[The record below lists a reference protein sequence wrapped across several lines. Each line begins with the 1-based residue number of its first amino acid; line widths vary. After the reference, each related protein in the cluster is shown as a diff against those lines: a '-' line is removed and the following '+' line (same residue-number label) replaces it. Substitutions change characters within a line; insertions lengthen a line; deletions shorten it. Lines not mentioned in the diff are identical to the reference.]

1 MNLFNLNTSRHFYT
15 NWHVIWTSRRIV
27 YLCKQKTGMRIFI
40 FTIFYFTFYLTFAQ
54 PGSLNTQFAS
64 GGILQYSVSDGTDY
78 ATAVTANQN
87 GDLYVAGTKE
97 AGYDT
102 GKEIFI
108 AKFNQTGV
116 LDNQFGTNGIVSIK
130 LFHYITIIKIILQS
144 DNKII
149 VGGYGNDKDK
159 TSEVFFIRL
168 NADGKRDMQFGDN
181 GIAVSTFTKLFPA
194 NKDVY
199 QLYDFDIDFYN
210 NIVGVGSSNGNNLGN
225 LIITKFKSD
234 GRLDVNFGYGG
245 HYINRFP
252 IGDPLD
258 VDSKDKCKATTI
270 IALAD
275 GTYLIGGDAVP
286 KNNPNPTNNF
296 IIQKINNNGT
306 ADSAFSYGRAV
317 QQGFEDAFDD
327 LKDIMLD
334 AKGNYI
340 LCGTTTSNSNDD
352 FGAMLINKKGY
363 LDYSYFGDI
372 SKKYGPTGKIKLE
385 FAKKSNET
393 LRCSIM
399 QPDGKFLLI
408 GVGTDHNILVARYNA
423 DGQLDTDFGDE
434 GTIEYKHPDITAN
447 DYFDIHD
454 ATLDNLGNLII
465 AGWSSKSGA
474 DTKAN
479 VFLIS
484 FKLL

>member
-1 MNLFNLNTSRHFYT
+1 M
-15 NWHVIWTSRRIV
+15 RIV
-27 YLCKQKTGMRIFI
+27 I
-40 FTIFYFTFYLTFAQ
+40 FTIFYFSFYLTFAQ
-54 PGSLNTQFAS
+54 PGSLNTQFAK
-64 GGILQYSVSDGTDY
+64 GGILQYPISNGSDYVS
-78 ATAVTANQN
+78 AVTANQN

-97 AGYDT
+97 ADYDT

-108 AKFNQTGV
+108 TKFNQSGI
-116 LDNQFGTNGIVSIK
+116 LDNQFGTNGIVSVK
-130 LFHYITIIKIILQS
+130 LFHYSTVVKIVLQA

-149 VGGYGNDKDK
+149 IGGYGFDKEK

-168 NADGKRDMQFGDN
+168 NGDGKRDIQFGDN
-181 GIAVSTFTKLFPA
+181 GVAVSTFAKLFPA
-194 NKDVY
+194 NESAY
-199 QLYDFDIDFYN
+199 QLNDFDIDFYN
-210 NIVGVGSSNGNNLGN
+210 NIVGVGSSNGNNLSN

-234 GRLDVNFGYGG
+234 GRPDMSFANGG
-245 HYINRFP
+245 HYSNRFP
-252 IGDPLD
+252 IGDPTD
-258 VDSKDKCKATTI
+258 IDSKDKCKATTL

-275 GTYLIGGDAVP
+275 GTYLIGGNAVP
-286 KNNPNPTNNF
+286 KNNPNPNHNF

-306 ADSAFSYGRAV
+306 ADSTFYYGKAM

-340 LCGTTTSNSNDD
+340 LCGTTTSNNNDD

-363 LDYSYFGDI
+363 LDYSYFGDV

-385 FAKKSNET
+385 FTKKSDET

-399 QPDGKFLLI
+399 QPDGKFLMI

-423 DGQLDTDFGDE
+423 DGQIDTGFGDE
-434 GTIEYKHPDITAN
+434 GTMVYKHPDITEN

-454 ATLDNLGNLII
+454 ATLDNAGNLVI
-465 AGWSSKSGA
+465 AGWISKSGSA
-474 DTKAN
+474 TNTDL
-479 VFLIS
+479 FLIS
-484 FKLL
+484 FRLL